1 MNRHAPLKIS
11 YCTLKEERKEKL
23 KTNIVQI
30 KGTFSSTE
38 IWKDAMFLVFVPV
51 RSLVIS
57 LSLKADPRRD
67 SSTVAFDIRFVCLEF
82 CVPTNSD
89 FRNKASFFYISR
101 VLLNNLAHY
110 SFFRVIWFDEIMS
123 QRSGEC
129 KSKWQNSLCV
139 LLHWDTMNQTH

>member
-89 FRNKASFFYISR
+89 FRNKASFF
-101 VLLNNLAHY
+101 
-110 SFFRVIWFDEIMS
+110 
-123 QRSGEC
+123 
-129 KSKWQNSLCV
+129 
-139 LLHWDTMNQTH
+139 